1 MGLFSLGNSLSA
13 QTAERNKK
21 ILVAYFSPVLELLK
35 KWRKP
40 LLMNPAVNSIR
51 LLRLRPILRQTSTG
65 RTKRAAARWKWQ
77 TKSRVRLW
85 VERLST

>member
-21 ILVAYFSPVLELLK
+21 ILVAYFSCTGTTEKVAEAIANESGGKLYK
-35 KWRKP
+35 IT
-40 LLMNPAVNSIR
+40 PAEAY
-51 LLRLRPILRQTSTG
+51 TG